1 MIKEIKK
8 LLESL
13 FDDDDDEL
21 FNDDNIGITND
32 LLEDDARK
40 IREQLL
46 KGMVVSDD
54 DLELVCQDA
63 FKYKVK
69 DFSELVHIIADIK
82 QQLYKD
88 KVDAFNL
95 NWLDIS
101 NVTMLDQLF
110 NVGTFNRQY
119 IFWDVSDWDT
129 SHVTSMVGTFNGCKD
144 ICDLSKWDTSKVTS
158 MVNMFYECS
167 TFNGNISN
175 WDVSKVTRFDSMF
188 YGCSSFNQDISNWDI
203 SSAENLSYM
212 FYNCIKFNQPIQKW
226 NITKNMDISYLL
238 YGCTSFDQ
246 DLSLIDLRSFQTG
259 YFDLYDTG
267 TKTQKEHKSARVLDE
282 WDFLKLGFDRS
293 TEQFDV
299 GEFEYGDGGDNN
311 YYPKIYTVNIDID
324 AINHLTDDDYFMD
337 LEDIITLEGQDPDTY
352 QNEDLLT
359 IDVLTYSE
367 FELLYDICSEVSDD
381 NVNKGDGFP
390 PMKILIK
397 NKVINDLYDIKEIV
411 DDTNIEYYIKRELLS
426 LDIKYEEFNSYT
438 GWNIN
443 EFKKFL
449 LNINNEINK
458 IKKRWQENC
467 KIK

>member
-21 FNDDNIGITND
+21 FNDDNISMTND
-32 LLEDDARK
+32 LLEDDAKK
-40 IREQLL
+40 IHEQLL

-167 TFNGNISN
+167 TFNSNISN
-175 WDVSKVTRFDSMF
+175 WNVSKVTRFDSMF

-212 FYNCIKFNQPIQKW
+212 FYNCRKFNQPIQKW

-246 DLSLIDLRSFQTG
+246 DLSLIDLRSFMNG

-299 GEFEYGDGGDNN
+299 GEFEYGDGGDNH
-311 YYPKIYTVNIDID
+311 YYPKIYRVNIDID
-324 AINHLTDDDYFMD
+324 ALNHLTDDDYFMD

-397 NKVINDLYDIKEIV
+397 NKVVNDLYDIKEIV
-411 DDTNIEYYIKRELLS
+411 DNTNIEYYIKRELLS

-458 IKKRWQENC
+458 IKQN
-467 KIK
+467 

>member
-13 FDDDDDEL
+13 FDDDDAEL
-21 FNDDNIGITND
+21 FNDDNIGMTND

-158 MVNMFYECS
+158 MVNMFYGCS

-175 WDVSKVTRFDSMF
+175 WNVSKVKRFDSMF

-212 FYNCIKFNQPIQKW
+212 FYNCRKFNQPIQKW

-397 NKVINDLYDIKEIV
+397 NKVVNDLYDIKEIV
-411 DDTNIEYYIKRELLS
+411 DNTNIEYYIKRELLS

-458 IKKRWQENC
+458 IKQN
-467 KIK
+467 

>member
-21 FNDDNIGITND
+21 FNDDNISMTND
-32 LLEDDARK
+32 LLEDDAKK
-40 IREQLL
+40 IHEQLL

-119 IFWDVSDWDT
+119 IFWDVSDWNT

-167 TFNGNISN
+167 TFNSNISN
-175 WDVSKVTRFDSMF
+175 WNVSKVTRFDSMF

-212 FYNCIKFNQPIQKW
+212 FYNCRKFNQPIQKW

-238 YGCTSFDQ
+238 YGCTSFNQ
-246 DLSLIDLRSFQTG
+246 DLSLIDLRSFKNG

-299 GEFEYGDGGDNN
+299 GEFEYGDGGDNH
-311 YYPKIYTVNIDID
+311 YYPKIYRVNIDID

-367 FELLYDICSEVSDD
+367 FELLYDICSEVSED

-397 NKVINDLYDIKEIV
+397 NKVVNDLYDIKEIV
-411 DDTNIEYYIKRELLS
+411 DNTNIEYYIKRELLS

-458 IKKRWQENC
+458 IKQN
-467 KIK
+467 

>member
-21 FNDDNIGITND
+21 FNDDNIGMTND

-69 DFSELVHIIADIK
+69 DFNELVHIIADIK

-88 KVDAFNL
+88 NVDAFNL

-175 WDVSKVTRFDSMF
+175 WNVSKVTRFDSMF

-324 AINHLTDDDYFMD
+324 AINQLTDDDYFMD

-381 NVNKGDGFP
+381 NVKKGDGFP

-397 NKVINDLYDIKEIV
+397 NKVVNDLYDIKEIV
-411 DDTNIEYYIKRELLS
+411 DNTNIEYYIKRELLS

-458 IKKRWQENC
+458 IKQN
-467 KIK
+467 

>member
-21 FNDDNIGITND
+21 FNDDNIGMTND

-40 IREQLL
+40 IHEQLL

-54 DLELVCQDA
+54 DLELVCQNA

-88 KVDAFNL
+88 NVDAFNL

-110 NVGTFNRQY
+110 NVSTFNRQY

-175 WDVSKVTRFDSMF
+175 WDVSKVKRFDSMF

-212 FYNCIKFNQPIQKW
+212 FYNCRKFNQPIQKW

-299 GEFEYGDGGDNN
+299 GEFEYGDGGDNH

-324 AINHLTDDDYFMD
+324 AINQLTDDDYFMD

-367 FELLYDICSEVSDD
+367 FELLYDICSEVSDY
-381 NVNKGDGFP
+381 NVKKGDGFP

-397 NKVINDLYDIKEIV
+397 NKVVNDLYDIKEIV
-411 DDTNIEYYIKRELLS
+411 DNTNIEYYIKRELLS

-443 EFKKFL
+443 EFKEFL

-458 IKKRWQENC
+458 IKQN
-467 KIK
+467 

>member
-21 FNDDNIGITND
+21 FNDDNIGMTND

-129 SHVTSMVGTFNGCKD
+129 SHVTSMAGTFNGCKD

-158 MVNMFYECS
+158 MVNMFYGCS

-299 GEFEYGDGGDNN
+299 GEFEYGDGGDNH
-311 YYPKIYTVNIDID
+311 YFPKIYRVNIDID
-324 AINHLTDDDYFMD
+324 AINQLTDDDYFMD

-397 NKVINDLYDIKEIV
+397 NKVVNDLYDIKEIV
-411 DDTNIEYYIKRELLS
+411 DNTNIEYYIKRELLS

-458 IKKRWQENC
+458 IKQN
-467 KIK
+467 

>member
-21 FNDDNIGITND
+21 FNDNNISMTND
-32 LLEDDARK
+32 LLEDDAKK
-40 IREQLL
+40 IHEQLL

-82 QQLYKD
+82 KQLYKD

-119 IFWDVSDWDT
+119 IFWNVSDWDT

-144 ICDLSKWDTSKVTS
+144 VCDLSKWDTSKVTS
-158 MVNMFYECS
+158 MVNMFYDCT
-167 TFNGNISN
+167 TFNCNISN

-212 FYNCIKFNQPIQKW
+212 FYNCRKFNQPIQKW

-246 DLSLIDLRSFQTG
+246 DLSLIDLRSFMNG

-299 GEFEYGDGGDNN
+299 GEFEYSDGGDNH
-311 YYPKIYTVNIDID
+311 YYPKIYRVNIDID

-397 NKVINDLYDIKEIV
+397 NKVVNDLYDIKEIV
-411 DDTNIEYYIKRELLS
+411 DNTNIEYYIKRELLS

-458 IKKRWQENC
+458 IKQN
-467 KIK
+467 

>member
-13 FDDDDDEL
+13 FDDDDDKL
-21 FNDDNIGITND
+21 FNDDNISMTND
-32 LLEDDARK
+32 LLEDDAKK
-40 IREQLL
+40 IHEQLL

-158 MVNMFYECS
+158 MVNMFYDCT
-167 TFNGNISN
+167 TFNCNISN

-212 FYNCIKFNQPIQKW
+212 FYNCRKFNQPIQKW

-238 YGCTSFDQ
+238 YGCTSFNQ
-246 DLSLIDLRSFQTG
+246 DLSLIDLRSFKNG

-299 GEFEYGDGGDNN
+299 GEFEYGDGGDNH
-311 YYPKIYTVNIDID
+311 YYPKIYRVNIDID

-367 FELLYDICSEVSDD
+367 FELLYDICSEVSED
-381 NVNKGDGFP
+381 NVNEGDGFP

-397 NKVINDLYDIKEIV
+397 NKVVNDLYDIKEIV
-411 DDTNIEYYIKRELLS
+411 DNTNIEYYIKRELLS

-458 IKKRWQENC
+458 IKQN
-467 KIK
+467 

>member
-21 FNDDNIGITND
+21 FNDDNIGMTKD

-69 DFSELVHIIADIK
+69 DFNELTHIIADIK

-101 NVTMLDQLF
+101 NVTKLDQLF
-110 NVGTFNRQY
+110 NVGTFNRQH

-129 SHVTSMVGTFNGCKD
+129 SHVTSMVGTFKECKD

-158 MVNMFYECS
+158 MVNMFYGCS

-175 WDVSKVTRFDSMF
+175 WNVSKVTKFDSMF
-188 YGCSSFNQDISNWDI
+188 FGCSSFNQDISNWDI
-203 SSAENLSYM
+203 SSAKNLSYM
-212 FYNCIKFNQPIQKW
+212 FYNCRKFNQPIQKW

-238 YGCTSFDQ
+238 YGCISFDQ
-246 DLSLIDLRSFQTG
+246 DLSLIDLRPFING

-299 GEFEYGDGGDNN
+299 GEFEYGDGGDNP
-311 YYPKIYTVNIDID
+311 YFPKIYRVNIDID
-324 AINHLTDDDYFMD
+324 AINQLTDDDYFME

-359 IDVLTYSE
+359 IDVLTYSD
-367 FELLYDICSEVSDD
+367 FELLYDICSEVSND
-381 NVNKGDGFP
+381 NVKKGDGFP

-397 NKVINDLYDIKEIV
+397 NKVVNDLYDIKEIV

-458 IKKRWQENC
+458 IKQN
-467 KIK
+467 

>member
-21 FNDDNIGITND
+21 FNDDNIGMTND

-46 KGMVVSDD
+46 KGIVVSDD

-88 KVDAFNL
+88 NVDAFNL

-175 WDVSKVTRFDSMF
+175 WNVSKVTRFDSMF

-212 FYNCIKFNQPIQKW
+212 FYNCRKFNQPIQKW

-259 YFDLYDTG
+259 YFDFYNTG

-299 GEFEYGDGGDNN
+299 GEFEYGDGGDNH
-311 YYPKIYTVNIDID
+311 YFPKIQRVNIDID

-397 NKVINDLYDIKEIV
+397 NKVVNDLYDIKEIV
-411 DDTNIEYYIKRELLS
+411 DNTNIEYYIKRELLS

-458 IKKRWQENC
+458 IKQN
-467 KIK
+467 

>member
-21 FNDDNIGITND
+21 FNDDNISITND
-32 LLEDDARK
+32 LLEDDVRK
-40 IREQLL
+40 IHEQLL

-54 DLELVCQDA
+54 DLELVCQDT

-129 SHVTSMVGTFNGCKD
+129 SHVTSMAGTFNGCKD

-158 MVNMFYECS
+158 MVNMFYGCS

-175 WDVSKVTRFDSMF
+175 WDVSKVKRFDSMF

-381 NVNKGDGFP
+381 NVKKGDGFP

-397 NKVINDLYDIKEIV
+397 NKVVNDLYDIKEIV
-411 DDTNIEYYIKRELLS
+411 DNTNIEYYIKRELLS
-426 LDIKYEEFNSYT
+426 LDIKYEEKYISNSR
-438 GWNIN
+438 IA
-443 EFKKFL
+443 FIASF
-449 LNINNEINK
+449 IF
-458 IKKRWQENC
+458 RM
-467 KIK
+467 

>member
-32 LLEDDARK
+32 LLKDDVRK
-40 IREQLL
+40 IHEQLL

-88 KVDAFNL
+88 KVEAFNL

-158 MVNMFYECS
+158 MVNMFYGCS

-203 SSAENLSYM
+203 SSAKNLSKM
-212 FYNCIKFNQPIQKW
+212 FYKCRKFNQPIQKW

-299 GEFEYGDGGDNN
+299 GEFEYGDGGDNH

-458 IKKRWQENC
+458 IKQN
-467 KIK
+467 

>member
-21 FNDDNIGITND
+21 FNDDNISMTND
-32 LLEDDARK
+32 LLEDDAKK
-40 IREQLL
+40 IHEQLL

-167 TFNGNISN
+167 TFNSNISN
-175 WDVSKVTRFDSMF
+175 WNVSKVTRFDSMF

-212 FYNCIKFNQPIQKW
+212 FYNCRKFNQPIQKW

-246 DLSLIDLRSFQTG
+246 DLSLIDLRSFMNG

-299 GEFEYGDGGDNN
+299 GEFEYGDGGDNH
-311 YYPKIYTVNIDID
+311 YYPKIYRVNIDID

-359 IDVLTYSE
+359 IDILTYSE
-367 FELLYDICSEVSDD
+367 FELLYDICSEVSED
-381 NVNKGDGFP
+381 NVNKGEGFP
-390 PMKILIK
+390 SMKILIK
-397 NKVINDLYDIKEIV
+397 NKVVNDLYDIKEIV
-411 DDTNIEYYIKRELLS
+411 DNTNIEYYIKRELLS

-458 IKKRWQENC
+458 IKQN
-467 KIK
+467 

>member
-21 FNDDNIGITND
+21 FNDDNIGMTND
-32 LLEDDARK
+32 LLEDDAKK
-40 IREQLL
+40 IHEQLL

-82 QQLYKD
+82 QQLYEN

-95 NWLDIS
+95 NWIDIS

-129 SHVTSMVGTFNGCKD
+129 SHVTSMTGTFNGCKD
-144 ICDLSKWDTSKVTS
+144 ICDLSKWDTSHVTS

-167 TFNGNISN
+167 TFNCNISN
-175 WDVSKVTRFDSMF
+175 WNVSKVTRFDSMF

-212 FYNCIKFNQPIQKW
+212 FYNCREFNQPIQKW

-246 DLSLIDLRSFQTG
+246 DLSLIDLRSFKNG

-299 GEFEYGDGGDNN
+299 GEFEYGDGGDNH
-311 YYPKIYTVNIDID
+311 YYPKIYRVNIDID

-367 FELLYDICSEVSDD
+367 FELLYDICSEVSED

-397 NKVINDLYDIKEIV
+397 NKVVNDLYDIKEIV
-411 DDTNIEYYIKRELLS
+411 DNTNIEYYIKRELLS

-458 IKKRWQENC
+458 IKQN
-467 KIK
+467 

>member
-13 FDDDDDEL
+13 FDDDDAEL

-158 MVNMFYECS
+158 MVNMFYGCS

-175 WDVSKVTRFDSMF
+175 WNVSKVTRFDSMF
-188 YGCSSFNQDISNWDI
+188 FGCSSFNQDISNWDI

-212 FYNCIKFNQPIQKW
+212 FYNCRKFNQPIQKW

-299 GEFEYGDGGDNN
+299 GEFEYGDGGDNH

-411 DDTNIEYYIKRELLS
+411 DNTNIEYYIKRELLS

-458 IKKRWQENC
+458 IKQN
-467 KIK
+467 

>member
-21 FNDDNIGITND
+21 FKDDNIDISNI
-32 LLEDDARK
+32 LFEDDVKK
-40 IREQLL
+40 IHEQLL
-46 KGMVVSDD
+46 KGIVVSDD
-54 DLELVCQDA
+54 DLVLVCQDA

-88 KVDAFNL
+88 KVNTFNL

-167 TFNGNISN
+167 TFNSNISN
-175 WDVSKVTRFDSMF
+175 WNVSKVTRFDSMF

-212 FYNCIKFNQPIQKW
+212 FYNCRKFNQPIQKW

-246 DLSLIDLRSFQTG
+246 DLSLIDLRSFMNG

-299 GEFEYGDGGDNN
+299 GEFEYGDGGDNH
-311 YYPKIYTVNIDID
+311 YYPKIYRVNIDID

-367 FELLYDICSEVSDD
+367 FELLYDICSEVSED

-397 NKVINDLYDIKEIV
+397 NKVVNDLYDIKEIV
-411 DDTNIEYYIKRELLS
+411 DNTNIEYYIKRELLS

-458 IKKRWQENC
+458 IKQN
-467 KIK
+467 

>member
-32 LLEDDARK
+32 LLEDDVRK
-40 IREQLL
+40 IHEQLL

-212 FYNCIKFNQPIQKW
+212 FYNCRKFNQPIQKW

-299 GEFEYGDGGDNN
+299 GEFEYGDGGDNH
-311 YYPKIYTVNIDID
+311 YYPKIYRVNIDID

-367 FELLYDICSEVSDD
+367 FELLYDICLEVSED
-381 NVNKGDGFP
+381 NVNKGEGFP

-411 DDTNIEYYIKRELLS
+411 DNTNIEYYIKRELLS

-458 IKKRWQENC
+458 IKQN
-467 KIK
+467 

>member
-21 FNDDNIGITND
+21 FNDDNIGTTND

-212 FYNCIKFNQPIQKW
+212 FYNCRKFNQPIQKW

-381 NVNKGDGFP
+381 NVSKGDEFP

-397 NKVINDLYDIKEIV
+397 NKVVNDLYDIKEIV
-411 DDTNIEYYIKRELLS
+411 DNTNIEYYIKRELLS

-458 IKKRWQENC
+458 IKQN
-467 KIK
+467 

>member
-21 FNDDNIGITND
+21 FNDDNIGMTNN
-32 LLEDDARK
+32 LLEGDVRK
-40 IREQLL
+40 IHEQLL

-82 QQLYKD
+82 KQLYKD

-95 NWLDIS
+95 NWIDIS

-110 NVGTFNRQY
+110 NVGTFNSQY

-158 MVNMFYECS
+158 MVNMFYGCS

-175 WDVSKVTRFDSMF
+175 WDVSKVKRFDSMF

-212 FYNCIKFNQPIQKW
+212 FYNCRKFNQPIQKW

-397 NKVINDLYDIKEIV
+397 NKVVNDLYDIKEIV
-411 DDTNIEYYIKRELLS
+411 DNTNIEYYIKRELLS

-458 IKKRWQENC
+458 IKQN
-467 KIK
+467 

>member
-21 FNDDNIGITND
+21 FNDDNIGMTND

-69 DFSELVHIIADIK
+69 DFNELVHIIADIK

-88 KVDAFNL
+88 NVDAFNL

-158 MVNMFYECS
+158 MVNMFYGCS

-299 GEFEYGDGGDNN
+299 GEFEYGDGGDNH

-397 NKVINDLYDIKEIV
+397 NKVVNDLYDIKEIV
-411 DDTNIEYYIKRELLS
+411 DNTNIEYYIKRELLS

-443 EFKKFL
+443 EFKEFL

-458 IKKRWQENC
+458 IKQN
-467 KIK
+467 

>member
-32 LLEDDARK
+32 LLEDDVRK
-40 IREQLL
+40 IHEQLL

-158 MVNMFYECS
+158 MVNMFYGCS

-175 WDVSKVTRFDSMF
+175 WNVSKVTRFDSMF

-299 GEFEYGDGGDNN
+299 GEFEYGDGGDNH

-397 NKVINDLYDIKEIV
+397 NKVVNDLYDIKEIV
-411 DDTNIEYYIKRELLS
+411 DNTNIEYYIKRELLS

-458 IKKRWQENC
+458 IKQN
-467 KIK
+467 

>member
-21 FNDDNIGITND
+21 FNDDNIGMTND

-158 MVNMFYECS
+158 MVNMFYGCS

-212 FYNCIKFNQPIQKW
+212 FYNCRKFNQPIQKW

-299 GEFEYGDGGDNN
+299 GEFEYGDGGDNH

-324 AINHLTDDDYFMD
+324 AINQLTDDDYFMD

-397 NKVINDLYDIKEIV
+397 NKVVNDLYDIKEIV
-411 DDTNIEYYIKRELLS
+411 DNTNIEYYIKRELLS

-443 EFKKFL
+443 EFKEFL

-458 IKKRWQENC
+458 IKQN
-467 KIK
+467 

>member
-21 FNDDNIGITND
+21 FNDDNIGMTND

-46 KGMVVSDD
+46 KGIVVSDD

-69 DFSELVHIIADIK
+69 DFNELVHIIADIK
-82 QQLYKD
+82 QQLYKN

-158 MVNMFYECS
+158 MVNMFYGCS

-175 WDVSKVTRFDSMF
+175 WNVSKVTRFDSMF

-203 SSAENLSYM
+203 SSAKNLSYM
-212 FYNCIKFNQPIQKW
+212 FYNCRKFNQPIQKW

-299 GEFEYGDGGDNN
+299 GEFEYGDGGDNH

-324 AINHLTDDDYFMD
+324 AINQLTDDDYFMD

-397 NKVINDLYDIKEIV
+397 NKVVNDLYDIKEIV
-411 DDTNIEYYIKRELLS
+411 DNTNIEYYIKRELLS

-458 IKKRWQENC
+458 IKQN
-467 KIK
+467 

>member
-21 FNDDNIGITND
+21 FNDDNIGMTND

-40 IREQLL
+40 IHEQLL

-69 DFSELVHIIADIK
+69 DFNELVHIIADIK

-158 MVNMFYECS
+158 MVNMFYGCS

-299 GEFEYGDGGDNN
+299 GEFEYGDGGDNH
-311 YYPKIYTVNIDID
+311 YYPKIYRVNIDID
-324 AINHLTDDDYFMD
+324 AINQLTDDDYFMD

-381 NVNKGDGFP
+381 NVKKGDGFP

-397 NKVINDLYDIKEIV
+397 NKVVNDLYDIKEIV
-411 DDTNIEYYIKRELLS
+411 DNTNIEYYIKRELLS

-458 IKKRWQENC
+458 IKQN
-467 KIK
+467 

>member
-32 LLEDDARK
+32 LLEDDVRK
-40 IREQLL
+40 IHEQLL

-158 MVNMFYECS
+158 MVNMFYDCT
-167 TFNGNISN
+167 TFNCNISN

-299 GEFEYGDGGDNN
+299 GEFEYGDGGDNH

-324 AINHLTDDDYFMD
+324 AINQLTDDDYFMD

-397 NKVINDLYDIKEIV
+397 NKVVNDLYDIKEIV
-411 DDTNIEYYIKRELLS
+411 DNTNIEYYIKRELLS

-458 IKKRWQENC
+458 IKQN
-467 KIK
+467 

>member
-21 FNDDNIGITND
+21 FNDDNIGMTND

-110 NVGTFNRQY
+110 NINTFNRQY

-158 MVNMFYECS
+158 MVNMFYGCS

-175 WDVSKVTRFDSMF
+175 WNVSKVTKFDSMF
-188 YGCSSFNQDISNWDI
+188 FGCSSFNQDISNWDI
-203 SSAENLSYM
+203 SSAKNLSYM
-212 FYNCIKFNQPIQKW
+212 FYNCRKFNQPIQKW

-299 GEFEYGDGGDNN
+299 GEFEYGDGGDNH
-311 YYPKIYTVNIDID
+311 YYPKIYRVNIDID
-324 AINHLTDDDYFMD
+324 AINQLTDDDYFMD

-458 IKKRWQENC
+458 IKQN
-467 KIK
+467 

>member
-21 FNDDNIGITND
+21 FNDDNIGMTND

-69 DFSELVHIIADIK
+69 DFSELVNIIADIK
-82 QQLYKD
+82 KQLYKD

-110 NVGTFNRQY
+110 NVGTFSSQY

-129 SHVTSMVGTFNGCKD
+129 SHVTSMTGTFNGCKD

-158 MVNMFYECS
+158 MVNMFYGCS

-175 WDVSKVTRFDSMF
+175 WDVSKVKRFDSMF

-212 FYNCIKFNQPIQKW
+212 FYNCRKFNQPIQKW

-299 GEFEYGDGGDNN
+299 GEFEYGDGGDNH

-324 AINHLTDDDYFMD
+324 AINQLTDDDYFMD

-367 FELLYDICSEVSDD
+367 FELLYDICSDVSDD

-397 NKVINDLYDIKEIV
+397 NKVVNDLYDIKEIV
-411 DDTNIEYYIKRELLS
+411 DNTNIEYYIKRELLS

-458 IKKRWQENC
+458 IKQN
-467 KIK
+467 

>member
-1 MIKEIKK
+1 MIKDINK

-13 FDDDDDEL
+13 LDDDGDEL
-21 FNDDNIGITND
+21 FKDDNIGITND

-88 KVDAFNL
+88 KVDTFNL

-246 DLSLIDLRSFQTG
+246 DLSLIDLRPFING

-397 NKVINDLYDIKEIV
+397 NKVVNDLYDIKEIV
-411 DDTNIEYYIKRELLS
+411 DNTNIEYYIKRELLS

-458 IKKRWQENC
+458 IKQN
-467 KIK
+467 

>member
-46 KGMVVSDD
+46 KGIVVSDD

-158 MVNMFYECS
+158 MVNMFYGCS

-175 WDVSKVTRFDSMF
+175 WNVSKVTRFDSMF
-188 YGCSSFNQDISNWDI
+188 FGCSSFNQDISNWDI

-299 GEFEYGDGGDNN
+299 GEFEYGDGGDNH
-311 YYPKIYTVNIDID
+311 YYPKIYKVNIDID

-381 NVNKGDGFP
+381 NVKKGDGFP

-397 NKVINDLYDIKEIV
+397 NKVVNDLYDIKEIV
-411 DDTNIEYYIKRELLS
+411 DNTNIEYYIKRELLS

-458 IKKRWQENC
+458 IKQN
-467 KIK
+467 

>member
-299 GEFEYGDGGDNN
+299 GEFEYGDGGDNH

-397 NKVINDLYDIKEIV
+397 NKVVNDLYDIKEIV
-411 DDTNIEYYIKRELLS
+411 DNTNIEYYIKRELLS

-458 IKKRWQENC
+458 IKQN
-467 KIK
+467 

>member
-21 FNDDNIGITND
+21 FNDDNIGMTND

-40 IREQLL
+40 IHEQLL
-46 KGMVVSDD
+46 KGMIVSDD

-158 MVNMFYECS
+158 MVNMFYGCS

-175 WDVSKVTRFDSMF
+175 WNVSKVTRFDSMF

-212 FYNCIKFNQPIQKW
+212 FYNCRKFNQPIQKW

-299 GEFEYGDGGDNN
+299 GEFEYGDGGDNH

-324 AINHLTDDDYFMD
+324 AINQLTDDDYFMD

-397 NKVINDLYDIKEIV
+397 NKVVNDLYDIKEIV
-411 DDTNIEYYIKRELLS
+411 DNSNIEYYIKRELLS

-458 IKKRWQENC
+458 IKQN
-467 KIK
+467 

>member
-32 LLEDDARK
+32 LLEDDVRK
-40 IREQLL
+40 IHEQLL

-69 DFSELVHIIADIK
+69 DFNELVHIIADIK

-158 MVNMFYECS
+158 MVNMFCGCS
-167 TFNGNISN
+167 KFNGNISN
-175 WDVSKVTRFDSMF
+175 WNVSKVTRFDSMF

-324 AINHLTDDDYFMD
+324 AINQLTDDDYFMD

-397 NKVINDLYDIKEIV
+397 NKVVNDLYDIKEIV
-411 DDTNIEYYIKRELLS
+411 DNTNIEYYIKRELLS

-458 IKKRWQENC
+458 IKQN
-467 KIK
+467 

>member
-21 FNDDNIGITND
+21 FNDDNIGMTND

-88 KVDAFNL
+88 NVDAFNL

-110 NVGTFNRQY
+110 NINTFNRQY

-158 MVNMFYECS
+158 MVNMFYGCS

-175 WDVSKVTRFDSMF
+175 WNVSKVTRFDSMF
-188 YGCSSFNQDISNWDI
+188 FGCSSFNQDISNWDI

-212 FYNCIKFNQPIQKW
+212 FYNCRKFNQPIQKW

-299 GEFEYGDGGDNN
+299 GEFEYGDGGDNH

-324 AINHLTDDDYFMD
+324 AINQLTDDDYFMD

-458 IKKRWQENC
+458 IKQN
-467 KIK
+467 

>member
-21 FNDDNIGITND
+21 FNDDNIGMTND
-32 LLEDDARK
+32 LLEDDAKK
-40 IREQLL
+40 IHEQLL

-82 QQLYKD
+82 KQLYKD

-110 NVGTFNRQY
+110 NVGTFNMQY
-119 IFWDVSDWDT
+119 IFWNVSDWDT

-167 TFNGNISN
+167 TFNSNISN
-175 WDVSKVTRFDSMF
+175 WNVSKVTRFDSMF

-212 FYNCIKFNQPIQKW
+212 FYNCRKFNQPIQKW

-246 DLSLIDLRSFQTG
+246 DLSLIDLRSFMNG

-299 GEFEYGDGGDNN
+299 GEFEYGDGGDNH
-311 YYPKIYTVNIDID
+311 YYPKIYRVNIDID

-367 FELLYDICSEVSDD
+367 FELLYDICSEVSED
-381 NVNKGDGFP
+381 NVNKGEGFP

-397 NKVINDLYDIKEIV
+397 NKVVNDLYDIKEIV
-411 DDTNIEYYIKRELLS
+411 DNTNIEYYIKREILS

-458 IKKRWQENC
+458 IKQN
-467 KIK
+467 

>member
-21 FNDDNIGITND
+21 FNDDNIGMTND

-110 NVGTFNRQY
+110 NINTFNRQY

-158 MVNMFYECS
+158 MVNMFYGCS

-299 GEFEYGDGGDNN
+299 GEFEYGDGGDNH

-458 IKKRWQENC
+458 IKQN
-467 KIK
+467 

>member
-46 KGMVVSDD
+46 KGIVVSDD

-110 NVGTFNRQY
+110 NINTFNRQY

-158 MVNMFYECS
+158 MVNMFYGCS

-175 WDVSKVTRFDSMF
+175 WNVSKVTRFDSMF

-212 FYNCIKFNQPIQKW
+212 FYNCRKFNQPIQKW

-299 GEFEYGDGGDNN
+299 GEFEYGDGGDNH
-311 YYPKIYTVNIDID
+311 YFPKIYRVNIDID
-324 AINHLTDDDYFMD
+324 AINQLTDDDYFMD

-397 NKVINDLYDIKEIV
+397 NKVVNDLYDIKEIV
-411 DDTNIEYYIKRELLS
+411 DNTNIEYYIKRELLS

-458 IKKRWQENC
+458 IKQN
-467 KIK
+467 

>member
-32 LLEDDARK
+32 LLEDDVRK
-40 IREQLL
+40 IHEQLL

-69 DFSELVHIIADIK
+69 DFNELTNIIADIK

-158 MVNMFYECS
+158 MVNMFYGCS

-397 NKVINDLYDIKEIV
+397 NKVVNDLYDIKEIV
-411 DDTNIEYYIKRELLS
+411 DNTNIEYYIKRELLS

-458 IKKRWQENC
+458 IKQN
-467 KIK
+467 

>member
-21 FNDDNIGITND
+21 FKDDNIDISNI
-32 LLEDDARK
+32 LFEDDVKK
-40 IREQLL
+40 IHEQLL
-46 KGMVVSDD
+46 KGIVVSND
-54 DLELVCQDA
+54 DLVLVCQDA

-88 KVDAFNL
+88 KVNTFNL

-167 TFNGNISN
+167 TFNSNISN

-212 FYNCIKFNQPIQKW
+212 FYNCRKFNQPIQKW

-246 DLSLIDLRSFQTG
+246 DLSLIDLRSFMNG

-299 GEFEYGDGGDNN
+299 GEFEYGDGGDNH
-311 YYPKIYTVNIDID
+311 YYPKIYRVNIDID
-324 AINHLTDDDYFMD
+324 ALNHLTDDDYFMD

-397 NKVINDLYDIKEIV
+397 NKVVNDLYDIKEIV
-411 DDTNIEYYIKRELLS
+411 DNTNIEYYIKRELLS

-458 IKKRWQENC
+458 IKQN
-467 KIK
+467 

>member
-21 FNDDNIGITND
+21 FNDDNIGMTND

-158 MVNMFYECS
+158 MVNMFYGCS

-299 GEFEYGDGGDNN
+299 GEFEYGDGGDNH

-367 FELLYDICSEVSDD
+367 FELLYDICSEVSND
-381 NVNKGDGFP
+381 NVKKGDGFP

-397 NKVINDLYDIKEIV
+397 NKVVNDLYDIKEIV
-411 DDTNIEYYIKRELLS
+411 DNTNIEYYIKRELLS

-443 EFKKFL
+443 EFKEFL

-458 IKKRWQENC
+458 IKQN
-467 KIK
+467 

>member
-21 FNDDNIGITND
+21 FNDDNIGMTND

-158 MVNMFYECS
+158 MVNMFYGCS

-175 WDVSKVTRFDSMF
+175 WNVSKVTRFDSMF

-299 GEFEYGDGGDNN
+299 GEFEYGDGGDNH

-397 NKVINDLYDIKEIV
+397 NKVVNDLYDIKEIV
-411 DDTNIEYYIKRELLS
+411 DNTNIEYYIKRELLS

-458 IKKRWQENC
+458 IKQN
-467 KIK
+467 